1 MRRIKAIIIYVVL
14 YGGCA
19 ENAKCDI
26 TNLQK
31 EPAFCV
37 CRMQALFNYVRDRL
51 NLLCFV

>member
-1 MRRIKAIIIYVVL
+1 MRRIEAIIIYVVL

-31 EPAFCV
+31 GNRSIISRLPKSR
-37 CRMQALFNYVRDRL
+37 RM
-51 NLLCFV
+51 